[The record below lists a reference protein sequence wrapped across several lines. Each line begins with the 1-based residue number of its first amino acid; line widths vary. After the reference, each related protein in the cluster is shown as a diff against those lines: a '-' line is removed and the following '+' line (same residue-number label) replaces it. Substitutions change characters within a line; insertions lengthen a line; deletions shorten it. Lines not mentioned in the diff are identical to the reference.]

1 MHVKCR
7 LDKGS
12 TSTSGIFMKFVDLG
26 LSERI
31 ASSLTALGFEK
42 PTEIQGKAI
51 PAIFSGR
58 DIMASAET
66 GSGKTAAYA
75 LPIIQ
80 GIGKQ
85 IPKGKKTV
93 QALILVPTR
102 ELAIQVHEQ
111 FKRFSLNS
119 GIRSACIY
127 GGTRFERQT
136 RDLDRGVDIIVAT
149 PGRLNDH
156 IGRGNVD
163 LISAGK
169 LVLDEADRMLDMG
182 FMPQVRQIVKKM
194 TNRRQT
200 LMFSATISKGIVS
213 AAEEFLAKP
222 VTIRVNTNRIEPKNI
237 IQNAF
242 LVAESDKEEL
252 LLKLLTEQPDLN
264 SVLVFARTRA
274 KATRIRKKLCAANVP
289 AEEIHGNISQNR
301 REKTLL
307 RYRKGEFSVL
317 VATDVAARGLDVPE
331 ISHVV
336 NYDLPDQAEDYV
348 HRIGRTGRAGRS
360 GVAYSFVC
368 SNQRHLVREIEKVI
382 GRELIAGGD
391 RSNSKSKPKTGNPK
405 EKATQQQPKGKA
417 RPTRSDSTSNSK
429 SDATRSKT
437 KRAGNMFGAT
447 KSKTQRPKSKSHHSQ
462 TKPDA
467 NWITEIDPRAKSSRS
482 KKRRRSRRVR
492 EYCSELKAR

>member
-1 MHVKCR
+1 
-7 LDKGS
+7 
-12 TSTSGIFMKFVDLG
+12 MKFVDLG

-31 ASSLTALGFEK
+31 VSSLTTLGFEK

-80 GIGKQ
+80 EIGRQ
-85 IPKGKKTV
+85 NSKGKKTV

-119 GIRSACIY
+119 GIRTACIY

-136 RDLDRGVDIIVAT
+136 RNLERGVDIIVAT
-149 PGRLNDH
+149 PGRLIDH
-156 IGRGNVD
+156 INRGNAD
-163 LISAGK
+163 LASAGM

-222 VTIRVNTNRIEPKNI
+222 VTIRVSTNRVEPKNI
-237 IQNAF
+237 VQKVF
-242 LVAESDKEEL
+242 LVAESEKEEL
-252 LLKLLTEQPDLN
+252 LIKLIKDQSDVN

-274 KATRIRKKLCAANVP
+274 KATRIRKKLCAADVP
-289 AEEIHGNISQNR
+289 AEEIHGNISQNK

-360 GVAYSFVC
+360 GIAYSFVC
-368 SNQRHLVREIEKVI
+368 SNQRHLVKDIEKI
-382 GRELIAGGD
+382 MGRGLIAGGD
-391 RSNSKSKPKTGNPK
+391 RSNSKSKPKESNQNAKP
-405 EKATQQQPKGKA
+405 TQQQTKCKA
-417 RPTRSDSTSNSK
+417 RPARSNSTSSSK
-429 SDATRSKT
+429 SDATSSKT
-437 KRAGNMFGAT
+437 RRPGDKFGAA
-447 KSKTQRPKSKSHHSQ
+447 KSKTRRSKSKSHNGQAQS
-462 TKPDA
+462 DS
-467 NWITEIDPRAKSSRS
+467 NRIVEIDPRSKSSRS
-482 KKRRRSRRVR
+482 KRRRRGRVK